1 MATVVLTQHTIGAP
15 FNGTTH
21 NNNLQLIE
29 NSLADLGPYVISGLT
44 FAAGTGLSATVA
56 AGVVDIGGR
65 ITSAGFTITGLAD
78 ANTNHLYI
86 LNTGAGAHNTTG
98 TAPANSAKLGTAT
111 TAGGVVTSVAM
122 GRTSGRQQFQQ
133 PQNLV
138 HGGPSAGTASAGHPR
153 AVNLAQWNATQAEG
167 FEVFGTLPAGAT
179 SAGAVILAPNT
190 PTRNTIQPTADANAG
205 LKIKQFSPTQSE
217 VLLGIYLS
225 TNDLCFQVG
234 PSGKCDVVGQVDTP
248 MLSLATSGSYAPTR
262 NLFEITGNNATG
274 GYTGELYFGPDCS
287 LLFWAPTTGSN
298 DEKACS
304 LYPGMADNTDA
315 TWKGR
320 LRLTAWDFNGER
332 EGLRIDADGAA
343 ARIGF
348 LGAAAVVRPAATTDL
363 RQGLIDLGLYTTGGA
378 TPLNLNGGVF
388 TTTGNGNALGRTTF
402 TGSIAAPEV
411 ATSSN
416 TTLDGT
422 HFSIFEDT
430 TGGNKTVTLPTA
442 VGIAGR
448 IYCIKNT
455 GTGANTL
462 TIATTSAQT
471 IDGAAGA
478 STSTPQACLI
488 VQSDGANWQ
497 TLSSN

>member
-56 AGVVDIGGR
+56 SGVADIGGR
-65 ITSAGFTITGLAD
+65 ITSAGFTITGLTD
-78 ANTNHLYI
+78 STVNHLYI

-167 FEVFGTLPAGAT
+167 FEVFGALPAGAADL
-179 SAGAVILAPNT
+179 SAAVILAPAASS
-190 PTRNTIQPTADANAG
+190 RNVIQPTVDGANALS
-205 LKIKQFSPTQSE
+205 LKQHSPTYAGNFLS
-217 VLLGIYLS
+217 VLDS
-225 TNDLCFQVG
+225 TGTVWTSINANA
-234 PSGKCDVVGQVDTP
+234 
-248 MLSLATSGSYAPTR
+248 SLAVNALFEDGTVLNVRAGQSYAITSR
-262 NLFEITGNNATG
+262 LAVFDAFDGASNLASRFCVTKECN
-274 GYTGELYFGPDCS
+274 LQ
-287 LLFWAPTTGSN
+287 LLAPTTGSTSN
-298 DEKACS
+298 EAGRIVQ
-304 LYPGMADNTDA
+304 GMLDNTA
-315 TWKGR
+315 GTFKGR
-320 LRLTAWDFNGER
+320 LDLVATDSGGQRTAV
-332 EGLRIDADGAA
+332 RIEADGTNPLTH
-343 ARIGF
+343 I
-348 LGAAAVVRPAATTDL
+348 LGSL
-363 RQGLIDLGLYTTGGA
+363 
-378 TPLNLNGGVF
+378 
-388 TTTGNGNALGRTTF
+388 
-402 TGSIAAPEV
+402 SAPRV
-411 ATSSN
+411 STSSN
-416 TTLDGT
+416 TTLNGS

-442 VGIAGR
+442 VGIDGR
-448 IYCIKNT
+448 IYCVKNV

-478 STSTPQACLI
+478 STTTPQACLI
-488 VQSDGANWQ
+488 LQSDGANWQ